1 MVNDLNVKTTD
12 RLSVVAAFVLL
23 ASLLAAWRWPAL
35 LGGAALALVAMVA
48 LNAGLFGFFR
58 RRRGILFVVGAIPL
72 YWVFL
77 LTAGSGFA
85 LGLLRH
91 LSR

>member
-1 MVNDLNVKTTD
+1 MVNDLNVKTSD
-12 RLSVVAAFVLL
+12 RLSVIAAFVLL

-35 LGGAALALVAMVA
+35 LGVAAVALLAMVG
-48 LNAGLFGFFR
+48 LNAGLFAFFR
-58 RRRGILFVVGAIPL
+58 RRHGVLFAMKTVPL

-85 LGLLRH
+85 GGLLKH
-91 LSR
+91 LLH